1 MTVNLSWIADI
12 NVTINTTALQGPSF
26 KGMVMGVFP
35 VASLPTSW
43 AGSLVHQYGSNA
55 EIVADF
61 TPLYDAAIVALD
73 YVQAY
78 KYAILLKAC
87 STFFTQTPTSDI
99 LYVSCLDNTAA
110 INYVTGIQAI
120 VDADNGWYAFY
131 LADQVTS
138 TQLTQNN
145 GVYDA
150 INSLTSNNNLKVGFF
165 DTNDPVI
172 TAGNFLYDS
181 TQAGKG
187 ISRAILFYLP
197 TNPVSTT
204 VTTALAVV
212 DTLAAANM
220 GKYFTNLFD
229 TGIGLKSIS
238 GTQLNSVTIDSTITK
253 TQLGDAGLGT
263 GFLEVNGNVYPS
275 FGASGLG
282 LMQYGLMASSN
293 SSALLYLDQIVGADF
308 IQLNLEADLS
318 SLIIAAQPTG
328 GIAYDDGG
336 IQTVLN
342 AAKSSLQ
349 KAVTQRIIQQ
359 FNNGNFTYLNAAQV
373 SAAKKSSGVYD
384 DMSVVLTFL
393 GRILRVGL
401 NVELKV

>member
-1 MTVNLSWIADI
+1 
-12 NVTINTTALQGPSF
+12 
-26 KGMVMGVFP
+26 
-35 VASLPTSW
+35 
-43 AGSLVHQYGSNA
+43 
-55 EIVADF
+55 
-61 TPLYDAAIVALD
+61 
-73 YVQAY
+73 
-78 KYAILLKAC
+78 
-87 STFFTQTPTSDI
+87 
-99 LYVSCLDNTAA
+99 
-110 INYVTGIQAI
+110 
-120 VDADNGWYAFY
+120 
-131 LADQVTS
+131 
-138 TQLTQNN
+138 
-145 GVYDA
+145 
-150 INSLTSNNNLKVGFF
+150 
-165 DTNDPVI
+165 
-172 TAGNFLYDS
+172 
-181 TQAGKG
+181 
-187 ISRAILFYLP
+187 
-197 TNPVSTT
+197 
-204 VTTALAVV
+204 
-212 DTLAAANM
+212 
-220 GKYFTNLFD
+220 
-229 TGIGLKSIS
+229 
-238 GTQLNSVTIDSTITK
+238 
-253 TQLGDAGLGT
+253 LG
-263 GFLEVNGNVYPS
+263 VNGNVYPS